1 MNIRSHSILLAVTF
15 LAATAC
21 KSESPTE
28 SAPTPA
34 TNTALSG
41 TAGAGKVVK
50 VSVGMHGFDPSSITV
65 AKGENVTMEFTRT
78 EEKTC
83 ADKVVFPD
91 IGISKDLPLNK
102 PVAINVPTDQA
113 RRLTFQ
119 CGMGMYRS
127 AVLVQ

>member
-1 MNIRSHSILLAVTF
+1 MNIQSFSRLLIVTLG
-15 LAATAC
+15 LAAC
-21 KSESPTE
+21 KSEAPKETAAP
-28 SAPTPA
+28 SANGPTPNA
-34 TNTALSG
+34 
-41 TAGAGKVVK
+41 AGKIVK
-50 VSVGMHGFDPSSITV
+50 VSVGAHGFDPSSITV
-65 AKGENVTMEFTRT
+65 AKGESVTMEFTRT
-78 EEKTC
+78 AEKTC

-91 IGISKDLPLNK
+91 IGLSKDLPLNT